1 MILKEEIDLKSKEL
15 NISTANI
22 QRDYLFGWLLFYIFT
37 KSSLKDEIFLKG
49 GNALRK
55 GYFVNTRFSGDLDFG
70 TPNDIQIDTLKQEI
84 NNALAYISEQSGI
97 VFVYDQNKFQ
107 EKFQEYN
114 ETRWEVVEVKI
125 YFKDFYGKTD
135 HIILKI
141 SLDITK
147 FDKPYL
153 DIQNKPLLHPYSD
166 ANLVE
171 CEIKCSQ
178 LEEILATKLKCL
190 LQRERPTDLF
200 DYIYS
205 LYLNKELEINR
216 SEVLSVFLKKTIFH
230 KNPTIAKNILLKLPF
245 EYIKALWAK
254 TIVCS
259 KESWIEIEDAIS
271 FFSTNITELFSDYP
285 DQSYQD
291 RHFFPPEMRNAIFK
305 AGRDQTLLKII
316 YDGEERLVEPYSL
329 KFQQKKDGEENEY
342 LNAFKISGGTSA
354 PGIKKFLPFKMELTE
369 NTDTKFSPQYEI
381 ELCKAGEYPDNKLL
395 YDPYKQKATKARTSK
410 SIYEVQKPKR
420 AKNYGPS
427 NIYKCSNCG
436 KRFIRKSQDGQLKP
450 HKSRNGSYC
459 YGYGLYQGI
468 KY

>member
-1 MILKEEIDLKSKEL
+1 MITKEEIDLKSQEL
-15 NISTANI
+15 NISTSNI

-37 KSSLKDEIFLKG
+37 KSNLKDEIFLKG

-70 TPNDIQIDTLKQEI
+70 TPNDIQIETLKQEI
-84 NNALAYISEQSGI
+84 NDALVYISEQSGI

-125 YFKDFYGKTD
+125 YFKDFYGNTD

-166 ANLVE
+166 ADQVK

-205 LYLNKELEINR
+205 LYLNKDLEINR

-245 EYIKALWAK
+245 EYIKALWVK

-259 KESWIEIEDAIS
+259 KESWIEIEDAVS
-271 FFSTNITELFSDYP
+271 LFSTNITELFSEYP
-285 DQSYQD
+285 DQSYHD
-291 RHFFPPEMRNAIFK
+291 KYFFSPEMRNTIFK
-305 AGRDQTLLKII
+305 AGREKTILKII
-316 YDGEERLVEPYSL
+316 YKGEERLVEPYSL
-329 KFQQKKDGEENEY
+329 KFQQKKSGEETEY
-342 LNAFKISGGTSA
+342 LNAYKISGGKSE
-354 PGIKKFLPFKMELTE
+354 PGIKKFLPFEMEQVE
-369 NTDTKFSPQYEI
+369 NTETNFEPKYEI
-381 ELCKAGEYPDNKLL
+381 ELCKAGEYPENRLL
-395 YDPYKQKATKARTSK
+395 YDPHKQRVSKPRTPK
-410 SIYEVQKPKR
+410 SIYQTPRKPR
-420 AKNYGPS
+420 TINYGPS
-427 NIYKCSNCG
+427 TIYKCSNCG
-436 KRFIRKSQDGQLKP
+436 KRFIRKSQDSQLKP
-450 HKSRNGSYC
+450 HKSKNGYMC